1 MFMVD
6 KKVGRIVEARIAS
19 PLSADDIDDIIQ
31 RVRMNVLS
39 MPGKVICCADL
50 TRLDAI
56 PRESVDAFIQL
67 FTRDNSKVE
76 RSAFLL
82 SRSLGALGMQMQRM
96 IRSAGNPSRMTFD
109 DARAL
114 LDWLAPALTPAERSH
129 LQAFFASAG

>member
-6 KKVGRIVEARIAS
+6 KKVGRLIEARIAS
-19 PLSADDIDDIIQ
+19 PLSEDDIQDIVQ

-50 TRLDAI
+50 TQLDAI
-56 PRESVDAFIQL
+56 PRESVDSFIQL

-96 IRSAGNPSRMTFD
+96 IRSAGNSSRMTFD

-114 LDWLAPALTPAERSH
+114 QEWLAPALTSPEKAR
-129 LQAFFASAG
+129 LQAFFEGAG